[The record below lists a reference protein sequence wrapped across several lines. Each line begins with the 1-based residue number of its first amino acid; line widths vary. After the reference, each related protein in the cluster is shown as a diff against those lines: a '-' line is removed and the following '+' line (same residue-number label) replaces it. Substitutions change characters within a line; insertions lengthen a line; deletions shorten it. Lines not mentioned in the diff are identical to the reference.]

1 MSTAILLCWVSN
13 TLAPDDKRSVGIPLF
28 ASLANISGAVASQI
42 YPATDGPRYL
52 KGNAISLS
60 METVACGGTLAIWIL
75 LSRRDKAKAKLE
87 AEGVEDNGYAGEDRG
102 LGFRYT
108 L

>member
-1 MSTAILLCWVSN
+1 MCWVSN

-28 ASLANISGAVASQI
+28 ASLANISGVVASQI

-52 KGNAISLS
+52 MGNAVSLA
-60 METVACGGTLAIWIL
+60 MEAFACGGILAVWFL
-75 LSRRDKAKAKLE
+75 LSRRDKIKAKLE